1 MKPCGILRD
10 IATTTTDGTT
20 CKATMKGHVITEEQ
34 AKYIK
39 DTLENYKSLETN
51 YQNLL
56 AEYEKLSEIAQG
68 QAKIIAKYQKAEIE
82 MLEGKK
88 GNSTK

>member
-1 MKPCGILRD
+1 MEPCGIL
-10 IATTTTDGTT
+10 AEVSTTTTDGTT
-20 CKATMKGHVITEEQ
+20 DLCEMLRQKIKALVSECK
-34 AKYIK
+34 
-39 DTLENYKSLETN
+39 SWETN

-88 GNSTK
+88 